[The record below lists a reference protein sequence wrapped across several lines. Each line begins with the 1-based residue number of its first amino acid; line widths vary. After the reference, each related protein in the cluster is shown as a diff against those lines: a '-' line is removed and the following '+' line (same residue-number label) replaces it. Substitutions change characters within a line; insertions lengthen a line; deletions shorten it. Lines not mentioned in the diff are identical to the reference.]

1 MNLMDLMSKSTIII
15 QIRLVRVYWVF
26 KGFVE

>member
-1 MNLMDLMSKSTIII
+1 MNLMDLMSKNTIII